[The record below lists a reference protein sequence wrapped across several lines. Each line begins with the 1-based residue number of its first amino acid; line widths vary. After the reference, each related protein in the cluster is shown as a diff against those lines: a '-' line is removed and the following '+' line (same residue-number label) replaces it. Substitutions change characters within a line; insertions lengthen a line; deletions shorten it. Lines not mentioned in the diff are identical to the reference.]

1 MTDSVEHRVSLCGIS
16 HDGSTNLYVIRHKIV
31 VKYREEILVI
41 PLYPGDIGDD
51 FILMVDNARPM
62 TIHRRKR

>member
-1 MTDSVEHRVSLCGIS
+1 MSSDI
-16 HDGSTNLYVIRHKIV
+16 KIV